1 MKKLLNSQYMKKSY
15 VLTICCLFFTVI
27 FLSNIVS
34 AVSVSTGEPAPDFTL
49 PSIDGST
56 VSLSD
61 YKGSVV
67 VLIYLRP
74 DQNRSVMALRE
85 LKIIH
90 SKFNE
95 KRLQFIGITD
105 KKEKRDELL
114 TLMKDIEI
122 NFPVLLDMDRDV
134 YGSYGIR
141 VYPTTLIIDREGKI
155 AYAMP
160 GHALSYKVRLD
171 GTLQYVLGEI
181 DEVQLQEIIS
191 PKKKERDVTAL
202 YAERKYNL
210 ALKFT
215 EMRLFDQAI
224 EFAKQAIEARP
235 DIAKSHILLGYLY
248 LDDREAEMA
257 VTQFEKTVLIDPASN
272 DAGTG
277 LGAALIES
285 GNFDRAIE
293 VLDKALLQNP
303 NPQRTFYEL
312 GRAYEL
318 KGDKEKSAA
327 MYRKSIDKI
336 MDGHVLPSSLR
347 QCR

>member
-1 MKKLLNSQYMKKSY
+1 
-15 VLTICCLFFTVI
+15 
-27 FLSNIVS
+27 
-34 AVSVSTGEPAPDFTL
+34 
-49 PSIDGST
+49 
-56 VSLSD
+56 
-61 YKGSVV
+61 
-67 VLIYLRP
+67 
-74 DQNRSVMALRE
+74 MALKE

-95 KRLQFIGITD
+95 KGLQFIGITAET
-105 KKEKRDELL
+105 EKRDELL
-114 TLMKDIEI
+114 TLMNEIEI
-122 NFPVLLDMDRDV
+122 NFPVLLDLGRDV

-155 AYAMP
+155 ASAMP

-181 DEVQLQEIIS
+181 DEAKLKDIIS

-248 LDDREAEMA
+248 LDDREAEKA
-257 VTQFEKTVLIDPASN
+257 VTQFEKAVLIDPASN

-277 LGAALIES
+277 LGAALVEV

-318 KGDKEKSAA
+318 KGDNENAAA
-327 MYRKSIDKI
+327 MYKESIEKI
-336 MDGHVLPSSLR
+336 MDNHVLPSSLR